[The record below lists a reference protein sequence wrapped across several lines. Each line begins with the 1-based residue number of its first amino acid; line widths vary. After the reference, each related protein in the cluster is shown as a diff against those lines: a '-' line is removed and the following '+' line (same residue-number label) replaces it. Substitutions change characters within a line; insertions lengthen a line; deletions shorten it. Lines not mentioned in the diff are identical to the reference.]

1 MTFLL
6 SLFTSPAYIDL
17 PQSLVG
23 RLIVGVFWVLGV
35 ALLVLFLRRWR
46 AFHRSRT
53 TRFWGI
59 LAILAVLV
67 PLTSLFIGL
76 RLAARGALPPP
87 GIPIDRLGPAMMV
100 FIAVPWTLAGG
111 FLGIVPAA
119 ALAGFSGLL
128 LGLWD
133 THNPFTPLEFAFLGI
148 LFSAAIN
155 QRYRTRSYVLLRHP
169 LFTSLLIAAFY
180 PLIALVSAS
189 LIADGPLAI
198 RLDYAIARLGAASLS
213 VGIPLLVAGLFSEV
227 VAASFPGAWGRIGLL
242 LPSPAEKSLQ
252 ARFLYGT
259 APLAFI
265 LTVLLMVGDWVVAGA
280 AARQI
285 LRDRMA
291 DAARLASEG
300 VPFFLEAGQN
310 LIAQLSSDPR
320 LYTSDPDDLIG
331 VLAQDLRS
339 VPFFTQLFILDE
351 VGNPLA
357 GYPIE
362 NYASAQPPPEE
373 QMGIQLSLAGVPYQ
387 IYTVPP
393 DSDDKAS
400 KVSFVAAIRDEN
412 ESVRGVLI
420 GRTEL
425 DVNPFTKPIIAS
437 LSSLAGSDGE
447 GILLDEDGRIL
458 YHSNPALLM
467 AVYTGRTAEGPEF
480 YNDTAPDGTRRLVY
494 YQPALG
500 RPWAVVLTVPARRTQ
515 QIALN
520 IAGPLLGMIV
530 LLAIFSVLLLRF
542 GLRVVTASLKRL
554 AVQAGVI
561 AQGQLDTPIS
571 FNGED
576 EVGQLGRA
584 FEQMRLS
591 LKARLDELNRLL
603 LVSQGVAYSLE
614 MDQAVKPL
622 LEASLS
628 SGASSARVVLA
639 PETVPDLEGSPVSP
653 TVYAIGSAG
662 ETYAYLDDQILELT
676 RNQERV
682 VMHSLAR
689 PRLINF
695 KADDLRPQALMALPL
710 RHENQYY
717 GALWTAYD
725 QSHKFGE
732 EEIRFQVT
740 LAGQAALAAA
750 NARLYMNAE
759 IGRQRLAAILAS
771 TPDPVLVTDQQN
783 RLLLSNPAAWRA
795 LGLGVEWEE
804 GQPIERAVS
813 EIPLLELIHSSDDKR
828 SVEVTLPDGRVY
840 YATASSVIADGIRV
854 GRVCILRDITYFKEL
869 DSLKSEFVSTVS
881 HDLRSPLT
889 LMRGYA
895 TMLEMVGEL
904 NEQQAGYVRKIVTS
918 VESMTKLVGNL
929 LDLGRIEAGIDLQL
943 EMIHVQDVIERVI
956 GALQLQATQK
966 RVQLVNEVVRQVVPV
981 IEADQAL
988 LQQALHNLVD
998 NAIKYTESG
1007 GKVSVRVRTKV
1018 GVASE
1023 PDYLVIEVQDNG
1035 IGIAP
1040 VDQPRLFEKFFRGA
1054 QEGGKKQ
1061 GGSGLGLAIVKSIA
1075 ERHGGKVWM
1084 ESQLGR
1090 GSTFYL
1096 SIPFRQRKGDLT

>member
-1 MTFLL
+1 
-6 SLFTSPAYIDL
+6 
-17 PQSLVG
+17 
-23 RLIVGVFWVLGV
+23 
-35 ALLVLFLRRWR
+35 
-46 AFHRSRT
+46 
-53 TRFWGI
+53 
-59 LAILAVLV
+59 
-67 PLTSLFIGL
+67 
-76 RLAARGALPPP
+76 
-87 GIPIDRLGPAMMV
+87 
-100 FIAVPWTLAGG
+100 
-111 FLGIVPAA
+111 
-119 ALAGFSGLL
+119 
-128 LGLWD
+128 
-133 THNPFTPLEFAFLGI
+133 
-148 LFSAAIN
+148 
-155 QRYRTRSYVLLRHP
+155 
-169 LFTSLLIAAFY
+169 
-180 PLIALVSAS
+180 
-189 LIADGPLAI
+189 
-198 RLDYAIARLGAASLS
+198 
-213 VGIPLLVAGLFSEV
+213 
-227 VAASFPGAWGRIGLL
+227 
-242 LPSPAEKSLQ
+242 
-252 ARFLYGT
+252 
-259 APLAFI
+259 
-265 LTVLLMVGDWVVAGA
+265 MVGDWVVAGA

-310 LIAQLSSDPR
+310 LIAQLASDPR

-351 VGNPLA
+351 AGNPLA

-373 QMGIQLSLAGVPYQ
+373 QMGVQLALAGVPYQ
-387 IYTVPP
+387 IYTAPP
-393 DSDDKAS
+393 DTDDLAA

-412 ESVRGVLI
+412 ERVRGVLI

-425 DVNPFTKPIIAS
+425 DVNPFTKPILAS

-458 YHSNPALLM
+458 YHPNPALLM
-467 AVYTGRTAEGPEF
+467 AVYTGRTTEGSDF
-480 YNDTAPDGTRRLVY
+480 YYDTAPDGTRRLVF

-500 RPWAVVLTVPARRTQ
+500 RPWAVVLTIPARRTQ

-530 LLAIFSVLLLRF
+530 LLAIFSVVLLRF
-542 GLRVVTASLKRL
+542 GLRVVTASLKKL
-554 AVQAGVI
+554 VLQAGII

-571 FNGED
+571 FNGDD

-591 LKARLDELNRLL
+591 LKERLDELNSLL
-603 LVSQGVAYSLE
+603 LVSRGVASSLE
-614 MDQAVKPL
+614 MDEAVKPL
-622 LEASLS
+622 LEASLR

-639 PETVPDLEGSPVSP
+639 PEIVPDLDGSLIAPR
-653 TVYAIGSAG
+653 VYALGSAG
-662 ETYAYLDDQILELT
+662 ETYAYLDDQILALT

-682 VMHSLAR
+682 VIHSLTR
-689 PRLINF
+689 PRLIDF
-695 KADDLRPQALMALPL
+695 KLGDTRPQALMALPL
-710 RHENQYY
+710 HHENQIY
-717 GALWTAYD
+717 GALWTAYE
-725 QSHKFGE
+725 QPHKFAE

-750 NARLYMNAE
+750 NSRLYMSAE

-804 GQPIERAVS
+804 GQPIERAIS
-813 EIPLLELIHSSDDKR
+813 EIPLLELIRSSDDKR
-828 SVEVTLPDGRVY
+828 SVEVTLPDGHVY
-840 YATASSVIADGIRV
+840 FATASSVIADGFRV
-854 GRVCILRDITYFKEL
+854 GRVCILRDITYFKQL
-869 DSLKSEFVSTVS
+869 DALKTEFVSTVS

-889 LMRGYA
+889 LMHGYV
-895 TMLEMVGEL
+895 TMLEMVGDL
-904 NEQQAGYVRKIVTS
+904 NEQQAGYVHKIVSS
-918 VESMTKLVGNL
+918 VESMSKLVGNL
-929 LDLGRIEAGIDLQL
+929 LDLGRIEAGIDLRL
-943 EMIHVQDVIERVI
+943 ELIHAQDVVERVI

-966 RVQLVNEVVRQVVPV
+966 RVQLVNEVTQQVVPV

-988 LQQALHNLVD
+988 LQQALYNLVD
-998 NAIKYTESG
+998 NAIKFTEAT
-1007 GKVSVRVRTKV
+1007 GKVVVRIRTQI
-1018 GVASE
+1018 GAGDE
-1023 PDYLVIEVQDNG
+1023 LDFLVFEVQDNG
-1035 IGIAP
+1035 VGIAP

-1054 QEGGKKQ
+1054 QQGGKKH

-1075 ERHGGKVWM
+1075 ERHGGKVWV

-1096 SIPFRQRKGDLT
+1096 SIPFRQPKGTAPKISP